1 MMQMEHPSRA
11 AGAQGC
17 VFCVQS
23 VLGGCVCSS
32 PGNKTLGNGS
42 IVCSG
47 SVLSPHSLVPFFL
60 TPRGNQTPPAQSQPR
75 FPTCIPSLGSAG
87 QKLPHVPPWCVNIS
101 CSSWT
106 EGLLLQWQPQG
117 TPALGTTGQQ
127 LSQTPIF
134 STQICVNGRAAACCW
149 DF

>member
-1 MMQMEHPSRA
+1 MQMEHPSRA

-23 VLGGCVCSS
+23 VLGCVCSS

-75 FPTCIPSLGSAG
+75 FPTFILSLGSTG
-87 QKLPHVPPWCVNIS
+87 QKFYPTFLPGVSTSLAPLGQRGCFSSGSLREPQRWKQQANSRAKLIFFPPKYV
-101 CSSWT
+101 
-106 EGLLLQWQPQG
+106 
-117 TPALGTTGQQ
+117 
-127 LSQTPIF
+127 
-134 STQICVNGRAAACCW
+134 
-149 DF
+149 